1 VVRLSRIDNIIGIK
15 EASGNLNQVARI
27 IAKTGEGFL
36 MYSGNDG
43 DTLPIVSIG
52 GYGVISVASH
62 LVGMQMREMI
72 HSAIDGRIDR
82 AAQIH
87 RSLLPLFNAMGVV
100 SNPIPI
106 KYALNHVGFRVGP
119 PRLPLVPPDRESAAV
134 IEQALGTVHIDL
146 PL

>member
-1 VVRLSRIDNIIGIK
+1 
-15 EASGNLNQVARI
+15 
-27 IAKTGEGFL
+27 
-36 MYSGNDG
+36 
-43 DTLPIVSIG
+43 
-52 GYGVISVASH
+52 VASH
-62 LVGMQMREMI
+62 LVGLQMREMI

-82 AAQIH
+82 AAHIH

-106 KYALNHVGFRVGP
+106 KYALNHIGFRVGP
-119 PRLPLVPPDRESAAV
+119 PRLPLVPPDRESAAI